1 MVKHR
6 TPTLEAYDN
15 VIETAKALFLQHH
28 ETEHGF
34 RTWFAEQIGVS
45 RQVLDNWGKRS
56 GILPGHIDR
65 VMQITGLKRDEVR
78 PETILIEIPTRTW
91 ARICKQ
97 ADRELTDQAT
107 KHAMRRKYG

>member
-78 PETILIEIPTRTW
+78 PRTSLFEI
-91 ARICKQ
+91 
-97 ADRELTDQAT
+97 TDQDWDIVRRKLPDVAKRAT

>member
-1 MVKHR
+1 MRAKSLFIEHAKSLY
-6 TPTLEAYDN
+6 LETH
-15 VIETAKALFLQHH
+15 ETEDGFV

-78 PETILIEIPTRTW
+78 PRTLLFEI
-91 ARICKQ
+91 
-97 ADRELTDQAT
+97 TDQDWDIVRRKLPDVAKRAT